1 MKLIVAVDN
10 NWGIGYK
17 GELLYSIPQD
27 QKFVREMTT
36 GKVIVMGHSTLKSFP
51 GGKPLK
57 NRTNIVLSRDMN
69 LSIDGAMVCHSVKEL
84 FKEISKYQ
92 SDNVFVF
99 GGETVYKML
108 IDYCD
113 TAYVTKINTEKEAD
127 SYFVDIDAKANWEM
141 SGSSPMYEYNGIEF
155 VFKEYRNNKV
165 NDFVIERE
173 DN

>member
-10 NWGIGYK
+10 RWGIGYK
-17 GELLYSIPQD
+17 GDLLYSIPQD

-57 NRTNIVLSRDMN
+57 NRINVVLSRDEN
-69 LSIDGAMVCHSVKEL
+69 LLINGAKVCHSIEEL
-84 FKEISKYQ
+84 FSEIMKYE

-99 GGETVYKML
+99 GGEAVYKML

-113 TAYVTKINTEKEAD
+113 TAYVTKVNDEKPAD
-127 SYFVDIDAKANWEM
+127 SYFVDIDAKDNWEL
-141 SGSSPMYEYNGIEF
+141 SGSSPVYEYEGTEF
-155 VFKEYRNNKV
+155 SFKEYRNNKV
-165 NDFVIERE
+165 NDFSC
-173 DN
+173 